1 MKEIIGKVI
10 VIIMIIIIVNP
21 DVKRF
26 KISGEGKEIIA
37 KAGDSIQLQCPVD
50 TSGDKHRMNASA
62 KEDEIHFKNS
72 KCKG

>member
-1 MKEIIGKVI
+1 MGYYP
-10 VIIMIIIIVNP
+10 N
-21 DVKRF
+21 VKRF
-26 KISGEGKEIIA
+26 KILGEGKEIIA

-50 TSGDKHRMNASA
+50 TSGKKHRMNASA